1 MDMKVLI
8 QLFTGMLLTVIL
20 CIASADEV
28 MTVVDPYVRAVPPGQ
43 KNTAAFMLL
52 ENQGIADVALQQA
65 TSNIAETVELHEH
78 VKKDDMMVMRQVKKI
93 DIAAG
98 GATALQPGG
107 YHVMLIGLREAIM
120 PGDIIDINLEFS
132 DGTAQ
137 AIKAEVRKIDIK
149 KMVMKKEMTNG
160 G

>member
-28 MTVVDPYVRAVPPGQ
+28 MTVVDPYVRTVPPGQ

-65 TSNIAETVELHEH
+65 TSTIAETVELHEH
-78 VKKDDMMVMRQVKKI
+78 VKNGDMMVMRQVKKI

-98 GATALQPGG
+98 SATALQPGG